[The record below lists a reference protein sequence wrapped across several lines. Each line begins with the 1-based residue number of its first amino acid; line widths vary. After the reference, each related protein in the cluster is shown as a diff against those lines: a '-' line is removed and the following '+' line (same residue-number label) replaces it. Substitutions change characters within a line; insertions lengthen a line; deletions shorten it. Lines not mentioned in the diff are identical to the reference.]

1 MVDTWPSGTKCF
13 IREDIKDEPWSP
25 NYRKTREPD
34 SQSAEVPPECAKAVD
49 RTTTRANLQSPE
61 FDESRS

>member
-34 SQSAEVPPECAKAVD
+34 SQSAEVPPDRPSLTKVD
-49 RTTTRANLQSPE
+49 REKTHPLAVNSNA
-61 FDESRS
+61 